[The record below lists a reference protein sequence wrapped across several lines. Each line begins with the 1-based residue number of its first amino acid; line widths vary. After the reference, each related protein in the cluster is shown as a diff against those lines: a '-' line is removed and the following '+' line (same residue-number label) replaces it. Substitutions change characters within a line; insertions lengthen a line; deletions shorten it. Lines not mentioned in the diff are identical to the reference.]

1 MIEPI
6 DFGVVNGITTN
17 VPSFNECR
25 STINVTFIPNRP
37 ETWINL
43 KKNIQDILDDPD
55 GYVLC
60 SVDDI
65 IKAKDEILELK
76 DRVKELE
83 NTKKEYDDLNTSYIN
98 RGSKIE
104 CLELD
109 LKDEKDKV
117 NKYEKLLKNAC
128 GMKDYWYGTYYEA
141 VRQSWSQGVS
151 IRIVEANLKD
161 NIGTVQV
168 NNERAE
174 DLKKENQVLKDRNS
188 ELEKDFN
195 AAVEN
200 AKFWHD
206 REKEVEEKLEDLKK
220 ENQTLKAKAVI
231 NSVYGLTSAEL
242 ECVKSENS
250 ELKKDLKAANKQL
263 DKMDADIDEL
273 KNKNRDL
280 EKELAESKTFSEVR
294 YEWHP
299 DCFTVI
305 YTKCDGTKEVV
316 GMDLADDTDEKCT
329 MGAFVCRSLNIPQ
342 CKKCKNH
349 RYFANTG
356 GHYCHLPDSK
366 YSIPGIFRIDSLTDE
381 EAEGPACDKF
391 EARKE

>member
-6 DFGVVNGITTN
+6 DFGVVNDITTN

-25 STINVTFIPNRP
+25 STINVEFIPNRP

-43 KKNIQDILDDPD
+43 KKNIHDIFDDPD

-60 SVDDI
+60 SVNDI
-65 IKAKDEILELK
+65 VKAQDEILKLQAK
-76 DRVKELE
+76 VNMLE
-83 NTKKEYDDLNTSYIN
+83 SQLSDT
-98 RGSKIE
+98 
-104 CLELD
+104 
-109 LKDEKDKV
+109 EKD
-117 NKYEKLLKNAC
+117 LDA
-128 GMKDYWYGTYYEA
+128 
-141 VRQSWSQGVS
+141 
-151 IRIVEANLKD
+151 IVK
-161 NIGTVQV
+161 
-168 NNERAE
+168 
-174 DLKKENQVLKDRNS
+174 
-188 ELEKDFN
+188 
-195 AAVEN
+195 N

-206 REKEVEEKLEDLKK
+206 REKEVEEELEDLKK

-280 EKELAESKTFSEVR
+280 EKELAESKTFAEVR

-305 YTKCDGTKEVV
+305 YTKCDGTKETV
-316 GMDLADDTDEKCT
+316 GMDLADDTDKKCT
-329 MGAFVCRSLNIPQ
+329 MGAFVCHSFNIPQ

-366 YSIPGIFRIDSLTDE
+366 YMIPGMFHVNPLTE
-381 EAEGPACDKF
+381 EDAEGPACEKF
-391 EARKE
+391 EARE